1 MTQPQPST
9 IQEISP
15 SGQVVV
21 IGEDGSPAGDA
32 GPGEVGP
39 GEVGAAARDIG
50 PAGLVSAPDK
60 VMRIATM
67 VKQLLEEV
75 RSAPLDERSRVRMR
89 ELHQQSVKELAD
101 GLAPELREELD
112 RLALPLS
119 DDEVPSDAELRV
131 AQAQL
136 VGWLEGVFH
145 GIQAALV
152 AQQVNAQ
159 AQLAQRGR
167 GQLPA
172 GNGQAGTGAG
182 HGTGQYL

>member
-1 MTQPQPST
+1 MTAADSPAQV
-9 IQEISP
+9 SP

-21 IGEDGSPAGDA
+21 ITPEGGSDGAGGQAQAEGA
-32 GPGEVGP
+32 G
-39 GEVGAAARDIG
+39 A
-50 PAGLVSAPDK
+50 LLSAPDK
-60 VMRIATM
+60 VMRIGTM

-89 ELHQQSVKELAD
+89 ELYQQSIKELSD
-101 GLAPELREELD
+101 GLSPELRAELD

-119 DDEVPSDAELRV
+119 EEEAPSDAELRV

-152 AQQVNAQ
+152 AQQVNARL
-159 AQLAQRGR
+159 QLENMRGR
-167 GQLPA
+167 PQLP
-172 GNGQAGTGAG
+172 GGAG
-182 HGTGQYL
+182 AGSMVAPGGATGTGQYL